1 MQLAFIVC
9 FATELFHGASSH
21 LVPNAIVTTP
31 IEEDRAVQKYKRDA
45 NAQRQCVS
53 NRLDAT
59 FQGNT
64 SNFVSLCK
72 SVAVG
77 PQIDPSNPTSAQA
90 QIIPIYRIY
99 CISECGTAI
108 NDAYRV
114 CGVYS
119 SVPPGSEAFNVGL
132 CGTNEDGNQCY
143 QLYGDGLT
151 IQRTEASCYNT
162 YISMGVCTC
171 QIALTEAVQR
181 QGCCLDGYHDFL
193 LGLGPSAPYSPSVL
207 YNACNVNRPAGCNNS
222 TIAASDSS
230 NSTSIDSSSP
240 TSIDSSSPTSIDSS
254 SPTSIDSSSPTS
266 IDSSSPTSIDTTIII
281 VTAVVSISMLTAN

>member
-1 MQLAFIVC
+1 MQLAFIIVC
-9 FATELFHGASSH
+9 FATLLFHGASSH

-53 NRLDAT
+53 NRLDAI

-64 SNFVSLCK
+64 SSFVSLCK

-77 PQIDPSNPTSAQA
+77 PQIDPSNPTNAQA

-193 LGLGPSAPYSPSVL
+193 SGLGPSAPFSPSVL

-230 NSTSIDSSSP
+230 SSTSIDTTIIIVAAS
-240 TSIDSSSPTSIDSS
+240 DSSSS
-254 SPTSIDSSSPTS
+254 
-266 IDSSSPTSIDTTIII
+266 TSIDTTIII
-281 VTAVVSISMLTAN
+281 VTAVVSISMLTA

>member
-1 MQLAFIVC
+1 MMH
-9 FATELFHGASSH
+9 TE
-21 LVPNAIVTTP
+21 
-31 IEEDRAVQKYKRDA
+31 
-45 NAQRQCVS
+45 
-53 NRLDAT
+53 
-59 FQGNT
+59 
-64 SNFVSLCK
+64 FV
-72 SVAVG
+72 VF
-77 PQIDPSNPTSAQA
+77 
-90 QIIPIYRIY
+90 
-99 CISECGTAI
+99 
-108 NDAYRV
+108 
-114 CGVYS
+114 YS

-193 LGLGPSAPYSPSVL
+193 SGLGPSAPYSPSVL
-207 YNACNVNRPAGCNNS
+207 YNACNVNRPAGCNN

-230 NSTSIDSSSP
+230 SSTSV
-240 TSIDSSSPTSIDSS
+240 
-254 SPTSIDSSSPTS
+254 
-266 IDSSSPTSIDTTIII
+266 DTTIII

>member
-53 NRLDAT
+53 NRLDAI

-72 SVAVG
+72 SIAVG

-99 CISECGTAI
+99 CISA
-108 NDAYRV
+108 
-114 CGVYS
+114 
-119 SVPPGSEAFNVGL
+119 L
-132 CGTNEDGNQCY
+132 
-143 QLYGDGLT
+143 LLMMH
-151 IQRTEASCYNT
+151 TEF
-162 YISMGVCTC
+162 V
-171 QIALTEAVQR
+171 V
-181 QGCCLDGYHDFL
+181 F
-193 LGLGPSAPYSPSVL
+193 
-207 YNACNVNRPAGCNNS
+207 
-222 TIAASDSS
+222 
-230 NSTSIDSSSP
+230 
-240 TSIDSSSPTSIDSS
+240 
-254 SPTSIDSSSPTS
+254 
-266 IDSSSPTSIDTTIII
+266 
-281 VTAVVSISMLTAN
+281 TAVFHLVVKHSMLVCVERMRMETNATNSMVMA